1 MKEEFKNL
9 FYEKLD
15 LADLDYKEQSDFF
28 ISMTRYLSHGR
39 TEEINGRTLNY
50 VSERMDKLLE
60 FLFALD
66 FSLRECVLIITRHP
80 EILNGVESLYEKYLF
95 LGLVENMDNTVRK
108 SKLFSRPRDFMISL
122 NKMYARYKLIIES
135 GYNNVTWNSL
145 VHASDREFCKI
156 FVEGSHHKKHQL
168 FDNELQ
174 VLDYLV
180 SVDINELDID
190 KFKEMTVNEELVRRY
205 EGKGKRY

>member
-15 LADLDYKEQSDFF
+15 LANLDYKEQSDFF

-50 VSERMDKLLE
+50 VSERIDKLLE
-60 FLFALD
+60 FLFALE

-80 EILNGVESLYEKYLF
+80 EILNGVENLYEKYLF
-95 LGLVENMDNTVRK
+95 LGLIENMDNTVRK
-108 SKLFSRPRDFMISL
+108 SKLFSRPRDFMSSL

-180 SVDINELDID
+180 SVDINELDMD
-190 KFKEMTVNEELVRRY
+190 KFKKMTVNEELVRRY
-205 EGKGKRY
+205 EGKGRRY

>member
-50 VSERMDKLLE
+50 VSERIDKLLE

>member
-1 MKEEFKNL
+1 M
-9 FYEKLD
+9 
-15 LADLDYKEQSDFF
+15 
-28 ISMTRYLSHGR
+28 
-39 TEEINGRTLNY
+39 
-50 VSERMDKLLE
+50 
-60 FLFALD
+60 
-66 FSLRECVLIITRHP
+66 
-80 EILNGVESLYEKYLF
+80 
-95 LGLVENMDNTVRK
+95 
-108 SKLFSRPRDFMISL
+108 
-122 NKMYARYKLIIES
+122 
-135 GYNNVTWNSL
+135 

-180 SVDINELDID
+180 SVDINELDMD

>member
-1 MKEEFKNL
+1 MKKEFKNL

-50 VSERMDKLLE
+50 VSERIDKLLE